1 MSALTDLAAA
11 IKSLQNSVDK
21 MSDDAASAP
30 PKEELDKAV
39 RIENLSKE
47 IALIEEKS
55 KLDAATLK
63 GEEKRAAL
71 HANEIKELELKIQLK
86 KEEGA
91 EAKELAKYI
100 ADQTKEIKK
109 KTKAYEK
116 ANEAAKKNVDALNSV
131 TDNLRGALGITDSWT
146 VKLYRAAKAMRSNDE
161 AAKDAQKTFW
171 KTFALAP
178 LAASSKAIQLT
189 FGTLL
194 ANMKKMSEEQA
205 TFTQLTGR
213 SLSRQTEHFRALMVI
228 NARLAESMANLQN
241 AIPARELAEV
251 GESTA
256 SVAARFAVWE
266 RFGVA
271 IGDSVLSF
279 TDLIRVYG
287 IHEKYAQGVQ
297 ENIIN
302 FARAM
307 KQSPGQVMASFKELM
322 PRLAIYGNDIERTFK
337 KVAMASHALS
347 IPKEALLDLNDSL
360 KTVGGAAEFAGK
372 LNSLLGTGSL
382 DPMTLM
388 NNAFK
393 DPVKN
398 LELLRSH
405 FRRSGKDVYQMV
417 GAELEAYADTFNMDP
432 ATFRKA
438 MSGNMSAIDIKNAMK
453 GDDLYSV
460 AEDTLTVTE
469 KMGVALFKLV
479 DTSKEASA
487 TLQSIDSFLKTG
499 NIGEL
504 WNSIRRPLAI
514 LANDISVGI
523 YNGFAIVVN
532 KLTDIL
538 DAIARELGIP
548 MAPIPKMQRKKF
560 SSEMNER
567 EREQIR
573 DLFPK
578 APKTPSIY
586 NNPPAVPGAA
596 RPPESGPTSSVMTE
610 QTGRR
615 LASALESISAR
626 DIDQHQVDKGVS
638 RIVAKAMV
646 GA

>member
-266 RFGVA
+266 
-271 IGDSVLSF
+271 
-279 TDLIRVYG
+279 
-287 IHEKYAQGVQ
+287 
-297 ENIIN
+297 
-302 FARAM
+302 
-307 KQSPGQVMASFKELM
+307 
-322 PRLAIYGNDIERTFK
+322 
-337 KVAMASHALS
+337 
-347 IPKEALLDLNDSL
+347 
-360 KTVGGAAEFAGK
+360 
-372 LNSLLGTGSL
+372 
-382 DPMTLM
+382 
-388 NNAFK
+388 
-393 DPVKN
+393 
-398 LELLRSH
+398 
-405 FRRSGKDVYQMV
+405 
-417 GAELEAYADTFNMDP
+417 
-432 ATFRKA
+432 
-438 MSGNMSAIDIKNAMK
+438 
-453 GDDLYSV
+453 
-460 AEDTLTVTE
+460 
-469 KMGVALFKLV
+469 
-479 DTSKEASA
+479 
-487 TLQSIDSFLKTG
+487 
-499 NIGEL
+499 
-504 WNSIRRPLAI
+504 
-514 LANDISVGI
+514 
-523 YNGFAIVVN
+523 
-532 KLTDIL
+532 
-538 DAIARELGIP
+538 
-548 MAPIPKMQRKKF
+548 
-560 SSEMNER
+560 
-567 EREQIR
+567 
-573 DLFPK
+573 
-578 APKTPSIY
+578 
-586 NNPPAVPGAA
+586 
-596 RPPESGPTSSVMTE
+596 
-610 QTGRR
+610 
-615 LASALESISAR
+615 
-626 DIDQHQVDKGVS
+626 
-638 RIVAKAMV
+638 
-646 GA
+646 